1 MGPMN
6 SARVHCLRENSQK
19 LWLENKKKRKKRKK
33 GKHANR
39 KTQMRNVNPNPI
51 LNLSIKEGKK
61 RQGRR
66 GTNVGICAI
75 FYTLIIEGERI

>member
-1 MGPMN
+1 MHGCT
-6 SARVHCLRENSQK
+6 VHERIVKSCGL
-19 LWLENKKKRKKRKK
+19 KKKFKKKRKK
-33 GKHANR
+33 GKRANE

>member
-1 MGPMN
+1 MHGCT
-6 SARVHCLRENSQK
+6 VHERIVKSCGL
-19 LWLENKKKRKKRKK
+19 KKKNEGKK
-33 GKHANR
+33 GKRANR
-39 KTQMRNVNPNPI
+39 KTQMRNMNPNPI

>member
-1 MGPMN
+1 MHGCTVYERIVK
-6 SARVHCLRENSQK
+6 SCGLK
-19 LWLENKKKRKKRKK
+19 IKKKKRKKRKK

-66 GTNVGICAI
+66 GTKVGICAI